1 MVSKENFKSS
11 SQTDIFLFF
20 LKKYYF
26 FVFFYFLK
34 MYFTWSIL
42 NLTSQKINM
51 SEMKSEVGRE
61 KIKWI

>member
-26 FVFFYFLK
+26 YFFYFLK